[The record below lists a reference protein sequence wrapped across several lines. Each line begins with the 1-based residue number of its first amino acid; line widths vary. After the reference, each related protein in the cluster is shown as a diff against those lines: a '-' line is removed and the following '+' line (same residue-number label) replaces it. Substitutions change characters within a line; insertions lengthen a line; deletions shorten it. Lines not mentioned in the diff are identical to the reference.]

1 MQPGSTFGQ
10 QRGGQ
15 GALCVTFGTWG
26 NANASNPPR
35 GNGLIHIRIITVFF
49 GAAVRSLVRC
59 GTCQKVVVSLS
70 IFRIR
75 NDSRELYDAN
85 RCSKMVVCLFFR
97 DALPESVASPQSFPD
112 FVSDFPGLPGGALA
126 AGGKRFRI
134 PVRVRT
140 VVGRS
145 RADSARPIRRA
156 LPDRRRVRS
165 ISPRTDSLRLRS
177 RVVPCGVCRASDCA
191 AVRNA
196 VPDRPCAPSGRQPAP
211 RPNPP

>member
-85 RCSKMVVCLFFR
+85 RCSKMVVCLFFPGC
-97 DALPESVASPQSFPD
+97 APGIGCESAILSGFR
-112 FVSDFPGLPGGALA
+112 FGLPGLAGRGACRRRKTVPDSGPGSYRRRQESGGFREADPPGIARQKAGTVYFSSDGFSSAALA
-126 AGGKRFRI
+126 GC
-134 PVRVRT
+134 P
-140 VVGRS
+140 
-145 RADSARPIRRA
+145 
-156 LPDRRRVRS
+156 
-165 ISPRTDSLRLRS
+165 LRS
-177 RVVPCGVCRASDCA
+177 LSSVGLRRSSKCC
-191 AVRNA
+191 
-196 VPDRPCAPSGRQPAP
+196 P
-211 RPNPP
+211 R

>member
-1 MQPGSTFGQ
+1 MIRANCTMQTG
-10 QRGGQ
+10 
-15 GALCVTFGTWG
+15 
-26 NANASNPPR
+26 
-35 GNGLIHIRIITVFF
+35 
-49 GAAVRSLVRC
+49 VR
-59 GTCQKVVVSLS
+59 KWLS
-70 IFRIR
+70 
-75 NDSRELYDAN
+75 
-85 RCSKMVVCLFFR
+85 VCFFR

>member
-1 MQPGSTFGQ
+1 MQRMAERVSSQ
-10 QRGGQ
+10 NSM
-15 GALCVTFGTWG
+15 LCSREVPS
-26 NANASNPPR
+26 ASSEAARRAVRNFWNMGECKCLEPPR

-165 ISPRTDSLRLRS
+165 ISPRTDSLWLRS
-177 RVVPCGVCRASDCA
+177 RVVPCGVCRASGLRRSSKC
-191 AVRNA
+191 
-196 VPDRPCAPSGRQPAP
+196 CP
-211 RPNPP
+211 R